1 VETNQNKP
9 ATDAEQSQA
18 LQQPIAENTSPAE
31 ITAPVNIEPSTPGER
46 NQPAETVN
54 QNLTDPNAME
64 VHKHP
69 HHVMH
74 PKKWSEYLLE
84 FAMLFLAVFLG
95 FVAENFREHLIEK
108 KHEHQYITSLYD
120 DLKVDTAAVNIA
132 IDQKKWVL
140 SNLDSLQQLLA
151 LPGLPEQNE
160 ELYYLERFLTKNEMF
175 NTQDVT
181 FQQLKSSGSF
191 RYISN
196 LALYKKLSNY
206 YSLYNH
212 YQTLIESQFENI
224 NNLTGMESSLF
235 NGKDLNSL
243 NSNSP
248 TSFYKLFKR
257 PQTTLHPVTMD
268 YKSLNFLT
276 VKVGNA
282 LLFQQTCLVFLDRIK
297 ESAAALIADIEKE
310 YQLEKE

>member
-1 VETNQNKP
+1 METNQNKP
-9 ATDAEQSQA
+9 ATNAEQSQA
-18 LQQPIAENTSPAE
+18 LQQPIAENASPGE
-31 ITAPVNIEPSTPGER
+31 ITAPVNIEQSTPGER

-120 DLKVDTAAVNIA
+120 DLKVDTAAVNTA
-132 IDQKKWVL
+132 IHQKKWVL

-160 ELYYLERFLTKNEMF
+160 ELYYLERFLTKNEIF

-224 NNLTGMESSLF
+224 NSLTGMESSLF

-297 ESAAALIADIEKE
+297 ESAAALIAAIEKE